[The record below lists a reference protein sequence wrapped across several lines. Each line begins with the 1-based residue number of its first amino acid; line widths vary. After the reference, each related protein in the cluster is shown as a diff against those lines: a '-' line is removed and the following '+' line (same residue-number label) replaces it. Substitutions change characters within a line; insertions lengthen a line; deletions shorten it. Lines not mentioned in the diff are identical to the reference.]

1 MRGDLANWTLLK
13 TAIELLPSVGV
24 VMIALSIKI
33 QYPGTW
39 YDDIRNLA
47 DLLGTSADAILA
59 VNPWLLTGNVV
70 QDDHNYTMLNIPI
83 PLVSVPNLRGTGNSY
98 GFAKHEAI

>member
-13 TAIELLPSVGV
+13 TACELLPGLGIIT
-24 VMIALSIKI
+24 IALSIKI

-47 DLLGTSADAILA
+47 DLLGTSADAIMA
-59 VNPWLLTGNVV
+59 VNPWLMTGNVV
-70 QDDHNYTMLNIPI
+70 QDDHNYTMLLVPI
-83 PLVSVPNLRGTGNSY
+83 PLVSVPNLRGTGNAN
-98 GFAKHEAI
+98 GFAKQEVF